1 MMIADVLNARLLAN
15 GVIEVHG
22 AAAGDEEDVAHTP
35 IRELPDDVVRKLHEH
50 RTSALCS
57 RTDEKTRSRVAVLCM
72 GSPGGNF
79 WFGNFLFGKC
89 ITGRRLSGKPG
100 VGTADSFAQRYLGAK
115 AQFFT
120 RSRRAGHVAMAKG
133 ARHSRGS
140 DVDINFWWQ
149 SGGNFVREGADV
161 QG

>member
-57 RTDEKTRSRVAVLCM
+57 RTDEKTRSRVAALCM

-79 WFGNFLFGKC
+79 WSGNFLFGKC
-89 ITGRRLSGKPG
+89 ITRRRLAGKPG
-100 VGTADSFAQRYLGAK
+100 VGAADSFAQWHLDAK
-115 AQFFT
+115 VQFFA
-120 RSRRAGHVAMAKG
+120 RSRRAGYVAV
-133 ARHSRGS
+133 RRGS
-140 DVDINFWWQ
+140 SRCGGSDADINFRWQ
-149 SGGNFVREGADV
+149 SGGDFARERG
-161 QG
+161 